1 MGSHDDDEDAGVSK
15 AMAREFDLD
24 KRIDLLLIHSMVH
37 LLGYDHESPEEW
49 KEMTL
54 KGGPGAGS
62 AIHVRYMRAS
72 MMSRFWQQN
81 E

>member
-49 KEMTL
+49 KEMTAKEEQVL
-54 KGGPGAGS
+54 AALSTYGT
-62 AIHVRYMRAS
+62 
-72 MMSRFWQQN
+72 
-81 E
+81 